1 MFSAIHRNK
10 FLISRLID
18 FFFIFEKLTQ
28 IERKFNIT
36 LPILIES
43 DYHPRIINES
53 FEIHLSF
60 LSHIMDYVRHGK
72 IQGQ

>member
-18 FFFIFEKLTQ
+18 LFIFEKLTQ

-60 LSHIMDYVRHGK
+60 LSHNMDYVRHAK